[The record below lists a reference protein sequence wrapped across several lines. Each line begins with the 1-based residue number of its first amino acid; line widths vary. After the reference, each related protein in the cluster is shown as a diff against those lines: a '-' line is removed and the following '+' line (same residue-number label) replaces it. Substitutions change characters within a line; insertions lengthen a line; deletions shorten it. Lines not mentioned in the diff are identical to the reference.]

1 MTHVL
6 IADDEA
12 HTRLSLSFILESAG
26 YLVTD
31 APDGQ
36 EAREKILALRRTSHP
51 IDLLVLDIEM
61 PGLTG
66 RELLDELAEQN
77 IFLPTVI
84 ITGFGDSSTCGM
96 FSEKRHV
103 EFIAKPFNPQR
114 LTTSVTNLLQDKKQS
129 GLGGKC
135 ESPSSIIYHCPIQ
148 EYRLSDGYRSPAPE
162 DCQAHQEGS
171 RGGVNQRARRDD
183 PPCGRV
189 GCQGIMKV
197 KTPLNGL

>member
-36 EAREKILALRRTSHP
+36 EALDKILALRRTSHP

-114 LTTSVTNLLQDKKQS
+114 LTTSVTNLLQNKKQS
-129 GLGGKC
+129 ARDGKC
-135 ESPSSIIYHCPIQ
+135 EAPGSIIYLARPEKCGL
-148 EYRLSDGYRSPAPE
+148 EPA
-162 DCQAHQEGS
+162 
-171 RGGVNQRARRDD
+171 
-183 PPCGRV
+183 
-189 GCQGIMKV
+189 
-197 KTPLNGL
+197 